1 MGVRPERVAKELKRY
16 ISEILYTEM
25 KDPRIGF
32 VTIMDVELTKDLK
45 IATVYYSIMGTK
57 TEKNNT
63 INALKSGT
71 GFIKKLISENLD
83 LRYTPDI
90 IFREDLSAER
100 AKNVYNILDKL
111 KKEGEDEPTKGK
123 GTDTEE

>member
-16 ISEILYTEM
+16 ISEILYTEI

-63 INALKSGT
+63 I
-71 GFIKKLISENLD
+71 
-83 LRYTPDI
+83 
-90 IFREDLSAER
+90 
-100 AKNVYNILDKL
+100 
-111 KKEGEDEPTKGK
+111 
-123 GTDTEE
+123 